1 MTPRAPIWWSE
12 VSVCCGPFEMLFER
26 RNEPNAGCV
35 QAVDH
40 SRLTQGNIVQAHYR
54 IVDVSGCLIL
64 SDDRSWVMIANDKGL
79 FWSFLL

>member
-1 MTPRAPIWWSE
+1 
-12 VSVCCGPFEMLFER
+12 MLFER
-26 RNEPNAGCV
+26 RFVARNERCV

-54 IVDVSGCLIL
+54 RVDVSGCLIL
-64 SDDRSWVMIANDKGL
+64 SDDRSWVMIANEKGL